1 MIGHMGLVRPYR
13 FGRAIPALLALLLL
27 GLVAA
32 SAIGLA
38 AAGQLHLMTPR
49 AAYLAYLAVGSMA
62 AFALVGRPRLAA
74 CLLALVAADLTLGMG
89 SYLLQAS
96 DGSATTL
103 LPNNAGAEQ
112 RFRWHALL
120 QAEPI
125 PSLSIVTANGIV
137 LHHTSQGTR
146 GRELS
151 PEEVATKPIVAVY
164 GGSST
169 YDVALGEGETW
180 ADRLAQAIGP
190 GFAVVNN
197 GVPGY
202 TTVEHLIQTAF
213 YQARF
218 GKTPRCAIYYVGW
231 NDIRNAHLSNL
242 DPAYADFHL
251 PSQVDSLQTRR
262 IGGSRLS
269 VSPLLTLLA
278 RLIASQA
285 DTVQYAWHLGGEL
298 KSGSDP
304 VLEADFVRNVHAIS
318 AINRERGVKTIW
330 VGQVLNLARLTG
342 DGQYGWLPYVRD
354 KDVWPLQ
361 ARFDEILRRE
371 AAVLGDTDIDL
382 PIEGFG
388 PDDFVDQGHFSAAG
402 AKKFAARIAPVV
414 RQDCR

>member
-1 MIGHMGLVRPYR
+1 MIAHMGLARPYR
-13 FGRAIPALLALLLL
+13 FERAIPALLALLLL
-27 GLVAA
+27 ALVAA
-32 SAIGLA
+32 SAVGLA
-38 AAGQLHLMTPR
+38 ATGQLNLMTPR
-49 AAYLAYLAVGSMA
+49 AAYFAYLAVVSLA

-74 CLLALVAADLTLGMG
+74 CLLVLAATDLSLGMG
-89 SYLLQAS
+89 SCLLQKV
-96 DGSATTL
+96 DGSGAVL

-125 PSLSIVTANGIV
+125 PSLSIVTANGIAI
-137 LHHTSQGTR
+137 HHTSQGTR
-146 GRELS
+146 GRELL
-151 PEEVATKPIVAVY
+151 PEEIATKPIVATY

-180 ADRLAQAIGP
+180 SDRLAQAIGP
-190 GFAVVNN
+190 DFAVVNN

-213 YQARF
+213 YPAKF
-218 GKTPRCAIYYVGW
+218 GKMPRCAIYYVGW
-231 NDIRNAHLSNL
+231 NDIRNAHLKDL

-262 IGGSRLS
+262 IGGAHLS
-269 VSPLLTLLA
+269 VSPLLTILA
-278 RLIASQA
+278 RLVGSQI
-285 DTVQYAWHLGGEL
+285 DTVQYSWHLSGEV
-298 KSGSDP
+298 KGGSDP

-330 VGQVLNLARLTG
+330 IGQLLNLARLTG
-342 DGQYGWLPYVRD
+342 DGQYGWFPYVRD

-371 AAVLGDTDIDL
+371 AAALGDTDIDL
-382 PIEGFG
+382 PIADFG
-388 PDDFVDQGHFSAAG
+388 PGDFADQGHFSAAG

-414 RQDCR
+414 KQDCR